1 MDLAV
6 KAFVSKGLPYLPDS
20 NADRIRVVCAH
31 LPGGFEDL
39 VYVPSFLCELLIGYE
54 IRAVNNERDVF
65 KMQDILR
72 RK

>member
-31 LPGGFEDL
+31 LPGGFDPKAFEQMLASAHDTL
-39 VYVPSFLCELLIGYE
+39 TVMNRCDT
-54 IRAVNNERDVF
+54 AVCVRGVCRD
-65 KMQDILR
+65 
-72 RK
+72 